1 MSWINKSITR
11 KIGLYTFLVVFILL
25 TVYYIFLNIQLKAY
39 YEEQSELHLEYSSE
53 QIAAEIEAYLQRYL
67 VIVQQAKTNLDF
79 ISFAR
84 EAGSFDVMT
93 EAPLFGRVKKQ
104 LIDISNMDD
113 NIALAYIAMSDVN
126 DLLTDDYDSVGIPN
140 YDLSKREWY
149 SSTLERGEATI
160 TPPYMDLVRGEMTV
174 TVAAPLMDGEKILGV
189 FGLDIMIETL
199 QEMMYAHKFGESGY
213 TSLVYQNGLI
223 LYHPDYSILD
233 HISLEDIL
241 GDQAEA
247 LLSDTPGI
255 VHCTIQGEK
264 KLIAHLP
271 IESASLI
278 ALAIISEKE
287 VYAQLNSF
295 LFTNFLI
302 LVGVLALVIVL
313 LLVLRALVSAPVVN
327 VSREIQ
333 SYRKNKKEIAIP
345 TRYLNRED
353 EIGTLARGLVQMAKE
368 ISNYII
374 ETENQNQKLIH
385 AKEKISIER
394 SLFKTTIHSLADG
407 IIATDGHGVIS
418 IMNNVAEK
426 LTGWPAA
433 LAYGR
438 DLSEVFPIAIKGWQL
453 AELYDLVY
461 QRGLVFYAEDILM
474 TQKTGELLLVEGNVA
489 PIKDGEGHISGAVIV
504 FRDFTEKKQRQ
515 EEILYLGY
523 HDQLTSLFNRRF
535 FEEELLRMDTD
546 ENLPLSVAMV
556 DVNGLKLT
564 NDAFGHAEGDKLLIR
579 VATVLSDESRK
590 ADVVARIGGDE
601 FIILMP
607 KTTSAEA
614 ETQINKF
621 YRVIAQEEMD
631 SVVVSISIGC
641 STKVR
646 KQTSIQSVISK
657 AEEQMYMRKLTE
669 STSMR
674 NKTIQAIFNTLR
686 EKNAKERVHG
696 ERVSKIS
703 QEIARRLGLSEGQIK
718 EAEYAGLMHDIGK
731 IAISDQILNKPGTLT
746 QEEYQEIKRHPES
759 GYQILKS
766 VDAYSPLAVI
776 TLAHHERWD
785 GEGYPQ
791 GLKGEDIPLIARI
804 IAVADSYEAMTGDR
818 PYRKALSPHEAVAE
832 LKKHSGTQFDPEI
845 VRVMLEEVLPEF
857 EEEL

>member
-11 KIGLYTFLVVFILL
+11 KIGLYTFLVVFALL
-25 TVYYIFLNIQLKAY
+25 AVYYIFLNVQLRTY
-39 YEEQSELHLEYSSE
+39 YEEQSEHHLVYNSD
-53 QIAAEIEAYLQRYL
+53 QIAAEIEAYLQRYI
-67 VIVQQAKTNLDF
+67 VIVQQAKMNLDF
-79 ISFAR
+79 IAFAQ

-93 EAPLFGRVKKQ
+93 EAPLFNRVKKQ
-104 LIDISNMDD
+104 LIDISDMDE

-126 DLLTDDYDSVGIPN
+126 DLLTNDYDSVGIPD
-140 YDLSKREWY
+140 YDLSQREWY
-149 SSTLERGEATI
+149 ASTLERGETTI
-160 TPPYMDLVRGEMTV
+160 TPPYMDLVRGKMTV
-174 TVAAPLMDGEKILGV
+174 TIAAPLMDGEKILGV

-199 QEMMYAHKFGESGY
+199 QKMMHAHKFGESGY
-213 TSLVYQNGLI
+213 TALVYQSGRV
-223 LYHPDYSILD
+223 LYHPNYGTQGLF
-233 HISLEDIL
+233 SLQYIF
-241 GDQAEA
+241 GDQAEQ
-247 LLSDTPGI
+247 LLSDTRGI
-255 VHCTIQGEK
+255 ALCTIQEEEK
-264 KLIAHLP
+264 LVAHLP
-271 IESASLI
+271 IENTGLI
-278 ALAIISEKE
+278 ALAIISKNE

-302 LVGVLALVIVL
+302 LAGVLILAIIL
-313 LLVLRALVSAPVVN
+313 LLALRSLVSAPVVN
-327 VSREIQ
+327 LSREIN
-333 SYRKNKKEIAIP
+333 SYSENKKEISIP
-345 TRYLNRED
+345 IRYLNRED
-353 EIGTLARGLVQMAKE
+353 EIGALARGLAQMANE

-374 ETENQNQKLIH
+374 GTEEQNQKLTR

-407 IIATDGHGVIS
+407 VIATDGYGIIS
-418 IMNNVAEK
+418 IMNNVAEN

-438 DLSEVFPIAIKGWQL
+438 DLVEVFPIAIKGWRL
-453 AELYDLVY
+453 SELYDLVY
-461 QRGLVFYAEDILM
+461 RRGLVFYAEDILL
-474 TQKTGELLLVEGNVA
+474 TQKTGELLLIEGNVA
-489 PIKDGEGHISGAVIV
+489 PIKDGEGHTSGAVIV

-523 HDQLTSLFNRRF
+523 HDQLTGLYNRRF
-535 FEEELLRMDTD
+535 FEEELLRLDTD

-579 VATVLSDESRK
+579 VATVLLEECRRT
-590 ADVVARIGGDE
+590 DVVARVGGDE

-607 KTTSAEA
+607 KTTGAEA
-614 ETQINKF
+614 EAQINKI

-631 SVVVSISIGC
+631 SVVVSISVG
-641 STKVR
+641 SGTKVR
-646 KQTSIQSVISK
+646 KQTSIESVISK

-686 EKNAKERVHG
+686 EKNAKERIHG

-703 QEIARRLGLSEGQIK
+703 REIARQLGLSEGQVK

-731 IAISDQILNKPGTLT
+731 IAISDEILNKPGALT
-746 QEEYQEIKRHPES
+746 EAEYQEIKRHPES

-785 GEGYPQ
+785 GSGYPQ
-791 GLKGEDIPLIARI
+791 GLKDEDIPLIARI

-818 PYRKALSPHEAVAE
+818 PYRRALSRQAAAE
-832 LKKHSGTQFDPEI
+832 ELRQNAGTQFDPEV
-845 VRVMLEEVLPEF
+845 VRVMLEQVLPDS